1 MERSKTT
8 APHHYRTIVE
18 ADWPAIMRIQ
28 SEVYHEFHP
37 ESEAVMR
44 SKASHSL
51 TTSFVAIQVSDD
63 EATDTLTGVTER
75 VVAYCLA
82 HPYPSNRVA
91 VLGTVYSASAAD
103 TDNLYV
109 HDLAVQSVSSGRG
122 IAQTL
127 LQHVTAVGKSSGYR
141 RMSLVAVQ
149 DAAAFWVKMGFTP
162 SSDVCVDKSYAAAAT
177 FMTREL

>member
-1 MERSKTT
+1 MTR
-8 APHHYRTIVE
+8 PQRHYRAIIE

-28 SEVYHEFHP
+28 AEVYHEFDP

-51 TTSFVAIQVSDD
+51 TTSFVAIDVANA
-63 EATDTLTGVTER
+63 EVTDNMITGCTER

-82 HPYPSNRVA
+82 HPYPSRRVA
-91 VLGTVYSASAAD
+91 VLGTAYSASTAD
-103 TDNLYV
+103 SDNLYL
-109 HDLAVQSVSSGRG
+109 HDLAVERASSGRG

-127 LQHVTAVGKSSGYR
+127 LHHVTAVAKSSGYR
-141 RMSLVAVQ
+141 TMSLVAVQ
-149 DAAAFWVKMGFTP
+149 DAEGFWLKMGFTP
-162 SSDVCVDKSYAAAAT
+162 SSNVCVDESYAAAAT

>member
-1 MERSKTT
+1 MT
-8 APHHYRTIVE
+8 ASSHRYRAIVD
-18 ADWPAIMRIQ
+18 ADWAAIMRIQ

-51 TTSFVAIQVSDD
+51 TTSFVAIDVVEDG
-63 EATDTLTGVTER
+63 ATDTFSGGAER

-91 VLGTVYSASAAD
+91 VLGTVYSESAAD
-103 TDNLYV
+103 TDNLYL
-109 HDLAVQSVSSGRG
+109 HDLAVQRASSGRG
-122 IAQTL
+122 IAQSL
-127 LQHVTAVGKSSGYR
+127 LHHVTAVAKSSGYR
-141 RMSLVAVQ
+141 TISLVAVQ
-149 DAAAFWVKMGFTP
+149 NAAGFWVKMGFTP
-162 SSDVCVDKSYAAAAT
+162 SSDVCVDESYAAAAT